1 MGDPRSVRAFDVVAG
16 DAIYANTEWF
26 KFNQARGK
34 DALQLVLFGSL
45 LGLPVLSLPY
55 TLKLLPHLF
64 GDLRGW
70 RERQLKEEDLMDDLP
85 DAH

>member
-1 MGDPRSVRAFDVVAG
+1 MSLWNKIKSFLWGLYLFDLYRETRRA
-16 DAIYANTEWF
+16 
-26 KFNQARGK
+26 QARGK

-55 TLKLLPHLF
+55 TLKLLPHLL

-70 RERQLKEEDLMDDLP
+70 RERQLKEEDLLDDLP